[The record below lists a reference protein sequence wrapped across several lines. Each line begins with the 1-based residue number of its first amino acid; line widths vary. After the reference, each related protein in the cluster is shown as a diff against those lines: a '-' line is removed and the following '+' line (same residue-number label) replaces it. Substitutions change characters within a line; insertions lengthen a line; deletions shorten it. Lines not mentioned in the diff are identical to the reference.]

1 MSFYGHIMDSSTVV
15 LSLILTNA
23 SGSLVGSVKGNVQ
36 FSYSTSATG
45 IGTPISKRTNT
56 SAKDTSY
63 TTIATTALGLS
74 HGFLYYFNVDVS
86 NISPSNYKC
95 QIQTPSDA
103 SISSFTSSTP
113 SSTSIPLHWQ
123 GTYYGVN
130 LSYKLATDGDASY
143 NNLQTILGTFQYSVT
158 GLHSDT
164 SYSFKIVPFNTSLEL
179 KTPCTIAA
187 KTDYAPII
195 TKFYQSS
202 IASTSAVLMF
212 EGSYNM
218 IKLQQSIDN
227 GFSNEPVF
235 FKNYKQGSC
244 PNSINLASLQP
255 YVQYTLTL
263 IPYSTLGN
271 RGTPAVTTLQTLTGM
286 TTFGPGMVT
295 TNSIVLNFSGNYR
308 TVDIYRGSTT
318 IDGSYILLVS
328 NIVNGSKSY
337 TDSVPGLL
345 SYTNYFYYAQPY
357 GIPSVSTPVYGSP
370 SVSTPVYGIK
380 SPKISIY
387 TDYKALI
394 VNTQVVLTAN
404 ANTLH
409 VTASGGTSI
418 VDPIYHPYWN
428 SLSIAI
434 FNGKQGNLGSSINVG
449 VFTGSLIS
457 VDICSCI
464 QYTILPN
471 SWYQLFITPLSLYST
486 SGTTIIIPCI
496 CTSSTITSFGVT
508 ISSIASNTITLTW
521 DGSFSYWG
529 LWTYGGSVVQ
539 GFLTPTT
546 MTPMIPLDGSVL
558 HTQNIDTTGIT
569 GWTEFAIMSY
579 NQNGEQGKISD
590 RIAFP
595 IILNY
600 SLSGTTFIWSGAYT
614 YVSIQSSSDNITWT
628 PMQNIFSS
636 SQQLY
641 VCSLNLNYRVIP
653 YITSG
658 SSTVAGQPSGS
669 VFIPQITT
677 QGLVSVD
684 TNAIIFNWSGNFDGV
699 VISYMTTIPT
709 TATPT
714 AAWTFLYKTT
724 PSSPSHYSYTFGSKD
739 VNNFSPQTRTYYFNI
754 VPYISNAK
762 SAAGSNA
769 PASGISSNIKLGS
782 LYNPIIT
789 GAYLSS
795 SIVSVLDSNSLAVYY
810 KGTFDCAYYQFG
822 SSSDSVSV
830 SLPTLLDGGRTNG
843 QFTYTDPVTLANYFQ
858 IVPVYRNSNSDGSTT
873 EIQGIPSNIIN
884 WPTVSILNVTNIN
897 ATNNTLTLCNSG
909 NFYLASG
916 EYTNAVGEALFHTS
930 TSLLPNSTYTVTKT
944 DVPGLNVSGTALTYN
959 LMPYAQAYV
968 TSSDPPYLYPGVLST
983 VSAYNPVINSI
994 NIKLVDTSH
1003 VTVSWTG
1010 TYNSAK
1016 VQYCSNSVTGIF
1028 GDICSNI
1035 ANSITSYTV
1044 NVATNNADSMT
1055 GYYRVVPQ
1063 NVQSNGSGD
1072 GIPSSVVYNP
1082 TISSFNITAIDTSSI
1097 TLTWNGVYDNVII
1110 KVRTNLNAGFI
1121 AVPLGDNDYVSG
1133 SNIIKISKINT
1144 GAAASVSIYPQTS
1157 CYYFQIIP
1165 CMGTTQGL
1173 TSGTIF
1179 NPIITSL
1186 SVSPISQISVSGI
1199 PIMIDG
1205 SFTKANI
1212 YVYQTTSPSSISPGI
1227 TINSSSSLIL
1237 NAANTSGIVWKPN
1250 TSYSVYSVAYTLNG
1264 IPTPQFGFQSIKTLG
1279 TVSPF
1284 SAGTIDSSSV
1294 QLNIIGAFDKL
1305 SISSNPIGTT
1315 PPSTTFQYNSANI
1328 YTISNLSSNTSYN
1341 FTVTPIVTELSSGS
1355 PLQYDLCSTS
1365 VVSLFTSTT
1374 LPTISTF
1381 TNDITRLDSSYVTL
1395 NCSGTYS
1402 TVSVFSVDSSALG
1415 NAGSGGTPVINYS
1428 SSKTGIQIPNLLP
1441 NITYYY
1447 YIVPYNSVN
1456 ASGIPSIVIQSL
1468 KTLGIINGVSPG
1480 TIDSSSVQLNIS
1492 GGFDKISISTTL
1504 SGGGGGPIGSPST
1517 FQYNPTNKYSIANL
1531 SSNSSYNFTVTPI
1544 VTESSGGLSWD
1555 VSSSFGTFIPSFT
1568 STTLPTISTFIND
1581 ITRLDS
1587 SYVTLNC
1594 SGTYSTV
1601 SVFSVASSALL
1612 GNAGSGGSPVIN
1624 YSSSKTGIQ
1633 IPNLLPYTIY
1643 YYYIVPYNSVNAS
1656 GIPSIVIS
1664 ASTLGTHPT
1673 LSSSSQSQSFNS
1685 VAITVSGGTYSN
1697 LEIITYNNSDC
1708 SSNHIVNDASYTS
1721 AYLAGNNFIQK
1732 ITGLSPN
1739 QTYWIKAT
1747 PFTGGGTPSIVSN
1760 TLQITTYGYLTSYSL
1775 GSTSSI
1781 TTSMIPLTLSGTY
1794 SSVQVQ
1800 YTVSGSTTAYS
1811 STQSAM
1817 ITTGTNLNVSG
1828 LLVNTGYQF
1837 YATPI
1842 NSNGGLLTNSSG
1854 GWGVISDHSAVTLAS
1869 ITSTSIGYTGDV
1881 SGQLIF
1887 GGNFT
1892 SVSIKD
1898 NSNIN
1903 ILSYGSSSI
1912 TTGSDISGLIPMTTY
1927 SFSFVPYNTIN
1938 VSNTQITPLTFTTL
1952 PKVTVSNNLIQDNS
1966 SLTVTYKWSG
1976 TGTVA
1981 TYGNV
1986 IVSWHPSGGSYST
1999 PNTLTST
2006 NVVNNNYGTAVIT
2019 NLSANLLYYYK
2030 VVPYSNGISGY
2041 TVGDFSNTT
2050 LPTINLS
2057 TTNSIFI
2064 GDVSSQIFFT
2074 GSYYS
2079 VDISGNGNS
2088 GFFKTYYSNLGP
2100 LTSSGSTLTDI
2111 SNLTALTQYTFT
2123 LTAKN
2128 TAFVAALPAISKT
2141 FTTLPKVSVSN
2152 LLQDSSSLT
2161 INYGYTGITGVA
2173 TYNSVVV
2180 WWYPSGGGSYTQSN
2194 TLISNSATTAVI
2206 TNLSANVLYYCQVVP
2221 YSILNAGGT
2230 SGYPVGPY
2238 STTTLATISSSAVP
2252 IIGDI
2257 SARIF
2262 FQGSFYS
2269 VNISGGV
2276 SSGNGGIG
2284 ASFYKT
2290 YSSGGAAG
2298 VVVNGNTSTDISNL
2312 LPNFQYNFTMTPMN
2326 SAGINS
2332 SPVQVTF
2339 TTLPKITSF
2348 STPWVATDTSALSL
2362 TWDGSFTGVNIKYG
2376 ITSGIYTTS
2385 QNIVGS
2391 MTKNTIITGLTSST
2405 KYYFV
2410 ITPSGSGGVVGY
2422 TYATEISGST
2432 LTNLSGITVN
2442 PGTDASSLVV
2452 GALYPTATGLP
2463 TSYDI
2468 SCSNGYTSYG
2478 VGLPITIQGL
2488 NANTF
2493 YTVYVTPYNPNHI
2506 AGVRLLSGGN
2516 FTNPASLNPQSSL
2529 VTYKLYT
2536 LSGIGLNTD
2545 VSAIITIPLLP
2556 SVVNYMTVG
2565 GGGGGG
2571 AASATG
2577 IVTIGS
2583 GPGGGAGG
2591 SITIG
2596 SFSNASGGGIYK
2608 ITAGMGGLGGKF
2620 TTSNN
2625 WSAGN
2630 AGNPS
2635 TLYSVINGINTILA
2649 SASGGMTGGNVTVG
2663 TGIAGGFGTTVISG
2677 GTGGNSITSPTSV
2690 NIVQVGQPYSGLVNI
2705 SGNMGIYP
2713 FLSIGG
2719 NSGNLTAY
2727 GSGGSESSSSNV
2739 IINGQDSTGSGGGGT
2754 LSNIPGGTRTADVS
2768 GGQGG
2773 SGVVYVFFDI

>member
-1456 ASGIPSIVIQSL
+1456 ASGIPSIVI
-1468 KTLGIINGVSPG
+1468 
-1480 TIDSSSVQLNIS
+1480 
-1492 GGFDKISISTTL
+1492 
-1504 SGGGGGPIGSPST
+1504 
-1517 FQYNPTNKYSIANL
+1517 
-1531 SSNSSYNFTVTPI
+1531 
-1544 VTESSGGLSWD
+1544 
-1555 VSSSFGTFIPSFT
+1555 
-1568 STTLPTISTFIND
+1568 
-1581 ITRLDS
+1581 
-1587 SYVTLNC
+1587 
-1594 SGTYSTV
+1594 
-1601 SVFSVASSALL
+1601 
-1612 GNAGSGGSPVIN
+1612 
-1624 YSSSKTGIQ
+1624 
-1633 IPNLLPYTIY
+1633 
-1643 YYYIVPYNSVNAS
+1643 
-1656 GIPSIVIS
+1656 S